1 MIPKTKMRAV
11 YACAFLILLAIE
23 ILIALYVKDRF
34 IRPYGGDVLVAILI
48 CCLVRIF
55 LIDRCRLLPL
65 WVFLFSAAVEIAQLS
80 DPVRLLG
87 LENIALFRIVIGSTF
102 SIADLLCYAAGC
114 MAFMLAER
122 LLLRDS
128 INASDAPRP

>member
-1 MIPKTKMRAV
+1 MISKTKMRAV

-65 WVFLFSAAVEIAQLS
+65 WVFLFSAAVEIAQFA
-80 DPVRLLG
+80 DPARLLG
-87 LENIALFRIVIGSTF
+87 LEHIALFRIALGNTF
-102 SIADLLCYAAGC
+102 SFADLLCYAAGC
-114 MAFMLAER
+114 LFFWLAER
-122 LLLRDS
+122 LLLRQCADRS
-128 INASDAPRP
+128 ASARQ